1 MKKNKIAKKGAIV
14 PYYSNKD
21 LPKNIS
27 DVLPEHAQDIFRTAF
42 NSEIVRHNGHKEIA
56 QLIDKAIKK

>member
-1 MKKNKIAKKGAIV
+1 V